1 MPLITATD
9 LENAKRDAD
18 DLGLVVGGSATRVNT
33 PQIAGTVTTRTG
45 VVVKTLAK
53 TVADVGTVG
62 TSLLTPVVYNT
73 TAARNSGLAAAVL
86 GQLCYDRET
95 TIIYQAVKQG
105 TAPKEWVPLLQVDQI
120 NVATFDEVYSRT
132 STQGRISTYDAEL
145 LRMTDLLTR
154 PNAHIIDYIR
164 WPGGST
170 TLEGL
175 ALGLNMST
183 WPTNRYG
190 QEFVDYSYR
199 IDVGELAAKETHP
212 NWTPE
217 TNRIRIL
224 AGSNPVVSGYNLT
237 GGHID
242 QVNSLDA
249 PMYVRDCLIAAGGGK
264 LYCIGQTDSAHPIY
278 VEHCEMSDFVS
289 EAMNLQYGIVRNC
302 NIYNS
307 IADGIKINTGPVILD
322 GNYIHFLGQTEPT
335 THADC
340 IQSLNL
346 DGGTIIRNTLY
357 MPGTGSTYDEGSFGT
372 TQCVRL
378 VTESSAYVIKDVL
391 VAGNL
396 MFGGGYTFDLD
407 CRYAGALVENVMLVN
422 NIFGGPDYYVFGT
435 ITASHYASNVE
446 GTMRNVL
453 IHGNFTEHDGQPI
466 KYAGVDQTGIWH
478 YSKEHMNHRFLEVG
492 KRLGYLDWN
501 GDLASGVTSRT
512 S

>member
-1 MPLITATD
+1 
-9 LENAKRDAD
+9 
-18 DLGLVVGGSATRVNT
+18 
-33 PQIAGTVTTRTG
+33 
-45 VVVKTLAK
+45 
-53 TVADVGTVG
+53 
-62 TSLLTPVVYNT
+62 
-73 TAARNSGLAAAVL
+73 
-86 GQLCYDRET
+86 
-95 TIIYQAVKQG
+95 
-105 TAPKEWVPLLQVDQI
+105 
-120 NVATFDEVYSRT
+120 
-132 STQGRISTYDAEL
+132 L
-145 LRMTDLLTR
+145 LRQTDVLTR
-154 PNAHIIDYIR
+154 PNAYKTEYIK

-175 ALGLNMST
+175 AEGMNMSA

-199 IDVGELAAKETHP
+199 IPIGELAAKETHP

-224 AGSNPVVSGYNLT
+224 AGSNPIVAGYNLT

-242 QVNSLDA
+242 QVNTLDA
-249 PMYVRDCLIAAGGGK
+249 PMYVRDCLIAAGGTK
-264 LYCIGQTDSAHPIY
+264 LYCIGQTDSVYPIY
-278 VEHCEMSDFVS
+278 VEHCELSDFTS

-302 NIYNS
+302 NITNS

-357 MPGTGSTYDEGSFGT
+357 MPATGSIYDEGSYGT
-372 TQCVRL
+372 TQCIRL
-378 VTESSAYVIKDVL
+378 VTESSSYVIKDVL

-407 CRYAGALVENVMLVN
+407 CRYAGALVENVMVVN
-422 NIFGGPDYYVFGT
+422 NIFGGPDYYAFGP
-435 ITASHYASNVE
+435 ITASHYAANVE
-446 GTMRNVL
+446 GTMRNV
-453 IHGNFTEHDGQPI
+453 IFWGNITQHDGQPI
-466 KYAGVDQTGIWH
+466 KYAGVAQDGIWH
-478 YSKEHMNHRFLEVG
+478 YSKEHMNGRFLEVG
-492 KRLGYLDWN
+492 QRLGLLDWN